1 MKTIL
6 ITLLVSF
13 FSQFL
18 IGQNSVEVT
27 ITGFNSNKGAALIG
41 LYDSENKWLKQIYKG
56 HKSEIINNRA
66 TATFEDL
73 PDGEYAI
80 SAFHDEDNDGEF
92 DMILGFYPSED
103 YASSNNAPA
112 KFGPPKWQ
120 DAKFI
125 LKNKSKEIQN
135 ITIF

>member
-6 ITLLVSF
+6 ITLFIGV
-13 FSQFL
+13 FSQVL
-18 IGQNSVEVT
+18 MAQNSVEVT
-27 ITGFNSNKGAALIG
+27 ITGFNSNDGAALIG
-41 LYDSENKWLKQIYKG
+41 LYDSESKWLKQIYKS
-56 HKSEIINNRA
+56 HKSEIIGNKA
-66 TATFEDL
+66 TAVFEDL

-112 KFGPPKWQ
+112 KFGPPKWK
-120 DAKFI
+120 DAKFN
-125 LKNKSKEIQN
+125 LNNNSKEIQN